1 MVTAVVTIPTGYN
14 GFQGESS
21 RIFFFCP
28 GGWGCCQTSSV
39 KNSMQPEDCDL
50 LHAGLDEMRKNT
62 NPFTGGINFDE
73 SWLARAAPR
82 AFTCRIKK
90 HMKRSFVL

>member
-1 MVTAVVTIPTGYN
+1 
-14 GFQGESS
+14 
-21 RIFFFCP
+21 
-28 GGWGCCQTSSV
+28 
-39 KNSMQPEDCDL
+39 MQPEDCDL